1 MIPAWFDVGVLTVV
15 TALLGVWVV
24 RRAVRLRRPRGSVR
38 SAMVLLAIATVLFGW
53 ALAHE
58 VRHQWTQARATALI
72 RELTGY
78 PDAHASCQRFTPDL
92 LDLSQY
98 AGHVSFEQPHAAHLR
113 RGTCNTLASWLV
125 SDKTDPTLEQ
135 VNALHVL
142 VHEAIHVTGEFN
154 EGTTECIAMQRDAE
168 AAELLGAAPS
178 DARALA
184 DAYYQQT
191 FPRMSS
197 EYRSPACVPDGA
209 LDLSPGDGRFP

>member
-1 MIPAWFDVGVLTVV
+1 L
-15 TALLGVWVV
+15 
-24 RRAVRLRRPRGSVR
+24 
-38 SAMVLLAIATVLFGW
+38 
-53 ALAHE
+53 
-58 VRHQWTQARATALI
+58 
-72 RELTGY
+72 
-78 PDAHASCQRFTPDL
+78 
-92 LDLSQY
+92 
-98 AGHVSFEQPHAAHLR
+98 EQPHAAHLR

-209 LDLSPGDGRFP
+209 LDLSPGDGQFP

>member
-1 MIPAWFDVGVLTVV
+1 VIPAWFDVGVLTVV

-184 DAYYQQT
+184 DAY
-191 FPRMSS
+191 
-197 EYRSPACVPDGA
+197 
-209 LDLSPGDGRFP
+209 